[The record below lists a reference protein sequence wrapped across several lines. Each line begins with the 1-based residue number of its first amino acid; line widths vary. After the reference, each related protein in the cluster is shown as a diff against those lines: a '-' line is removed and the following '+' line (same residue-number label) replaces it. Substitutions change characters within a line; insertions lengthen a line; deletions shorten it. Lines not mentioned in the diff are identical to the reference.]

1 MFPSTTSRIHNKTGN
16 DNDDVCT
23 SPEDISITNSGFGG
37 ILSWDFSWASPLSAT
52 TAPPRHVD
60 DGGGD
65 DDDARDDGVADV
77 GDAEYD
83 GDDDDDGGDR
93 RHNRANAT
101 CADAATDDD
110 APGAA
115 ADVPVAATR
124 PGAHEGAA
132 SHPFPA

>member
-1 MFPSTTSRIHNKTGN
+1 MGKYFK
-16 DNDDVCT
+16 
-23 SPEDISITNSGFGG
+23 FGSWV

-60 DGGGD
+60 DGGDD
-65 DDDARDDGVADV
+65 DDDAHDDDVADV
-77 GDAEYD
+77 GDADYD
-83 GDDDDDGGDR
+83 GDDDDSGDYR
-93 RHNRANAT
+93 RDRAGAT
-101 CADAATDDD
+101 GADAATDDD